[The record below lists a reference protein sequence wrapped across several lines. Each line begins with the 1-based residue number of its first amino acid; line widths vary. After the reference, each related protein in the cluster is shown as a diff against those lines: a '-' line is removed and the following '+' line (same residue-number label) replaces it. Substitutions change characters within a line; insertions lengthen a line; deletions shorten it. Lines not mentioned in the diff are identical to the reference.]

1 LNFTHWL
8 YSLAPPPELLLVVIF
23 AVALIE
29 SLAIVGVMVPGVVLL
44 GAAASIAGHDD
55 IPIWLMLTAGIL
67 GAFAG
72 DNLSFWLGRTQ
83 RSRIPHW
90 WPLNRH
96 PDWLNRGHEFF
107 ARHGILSVV
116 IGRFVGPVRP
126 FIPMI
131 AGMLSMPTK
140 RFTVV
145 NFVSAVAWAPVYLLP
160 GYLLGRSWEEL
171 MQLPADAERWLL
183 TLSLSLL
190 ALALLF
196 SWIRYQLS
204 GEGRLH
210 RWLEKR
216 MARAPALAK
225 GWDMLCSPPPANE
238 FPLASSSLLLTSLV
252 ALIGWTAWVLIHNGP
267 LPMDEQ
273 IHSLA
278 SLLQRSWL
286 VGTSE
291 TLAKIGDALG
301 ISVLMAPWLLWLFY
315 ARRFASL
322 LHITGALILVAVSN
336 TVFKSLAGRARP
348 DTPDYLT
355 GSMSYPSAHTST
367 IVVVVGLTAAFA
379 AQVMPQRYRGY
390 AYWLGIIVCAP
401 MALSR
406 LVIGV
411 HWASD
416 VIGGALLGLVVCA
429 LTRISYQHFQRS
441 GRDMPP
447 WVWLCAASLVLETG
461 RVLFFP
467 PV

>member
-1 LNFTHWL
+1 MNLTHWL
-8 YSLAPPPELLLVVIF
+8 YSLAPPPELLLVIIF
-23 AVALIE
+23 VVALVE
-29 SLAIVGVMVPGVVLL
+29 SLAIVGIVVPGVVLL

-55 IPIWLMLTAGIL
+55 VPLWSILIAGIL

-83 RSRIPHW
+83 RTRIPHW
-90 WPLNRH
+90 WPLSRH
-96 PDWLNRGHEFF
+96 PQWLEQGHEFF
-107 ARHGILSVV
+107 RRYGILSVV
-116 IGRFVGPVRP
+116 VGRFFGPVRP

-140 RFTVV
+140 RFTLV
-145 NFVSAVAWAPVYLLP
+145 NFVSAIAWAPAYLLP

-171 MQLPADAERWLL
+171 MQLPPGAERWLL
-183 TLSLSLL
+183 ALSISLL
-190 ALALLF
+190 VLALLF

-204 GEGRLH
+204 AEGRLH
-210 RWLEKR
+210 AWLEKR
-216 MARAPALAK
+216 MAGSPRLAR
-225 GWDMLCSPPPANE
+225 GWHALCSPPPASE
-238 FPLASSSLLLTSLV
+238 FPLASLSLLVTSLIALV
-252 ALIGWTAWVLIHNGP
+252 AWTAWVLMHDGP
-267 LPMDEQ
+267 LPMDQQ

-278 SLLQRSWL
+278 GMLQRNWL
-286 VGTSE
+286 IGTSE
-291 TLAKIGDALG
+291 VLAKVGDALG
-301 ISVLMAPWLLWLFY
+301 IGVLMAPWLLWLLW
-315 ARRFASL
+315 AKRFAAL
-322 LHITGALILVAVSN
+322 LHIGGALMLVAVSN

-390 AYWLGIIVCAP
+390 AYWLGIVACVP

-416 VIGGALLGLVVCA
+416 LIGGALLGLIVCA
-429 LTRISYQHFQRS
+429 LTRISYQHFQRPER
-441 GRDMPP
+441 GMPP
-447 WVWLCAASLVLETG
+447 WVWLCAASLILEIL
-461 RVLFFP
+461 RVVLFA

>member
-1 LNFTHWL
+1 MNFTHWL
-8 YSLAPPPELLLVVIF
+8 YSLAPPPELLLVIIF

-29 SLAIVGVMVPGVVLL
+29 SLAVIGVVVPGVVLL
-44 GAAASIAGHDD
+44 GAAASIAGHGD
-55 IPIWLMLTAGIL
+55 ISLWLVLPAGIL

-83 RSRIPHW
+83 RSRIPRW
-90 WPLNRH
+90 WPLKQH
-96 PDWLNRGHEFF
+96 PDWLSRGHEFF
-107 ARHGILSVV
+107 QRYGILSVV

-140 RFTVV
+140 RFVVV
-145 NFVSAVAWAPVYLLP
+145 NLVSALAWAPVYLLP

-171 MQLPADAERWLL
+171 MQLPAGAEHWLL

-190 ALALLF
+190 ALGLLF

-204 GEGRLH
+204 SDGRVH
-210 RWLEKR
+210 RWLEAR
-216 MARAPALAK
+216 MTRSPALAK
-225 GWDMLCSPPPANE
+225 GWNTLCSPPPASE
-238 FPLASSSLLLTSLV
+238 FPLASVSLLLTSLI
-252 ALIGWTAWVLIHNGP
+252 ALTGWTIWVLMHDGP
-267 LPMDEQ
+267 LPMDSQ

-278 SLLQRSWL
+278 RLLQRSWL

-291 TLAKIGDALG
+291 TLAEIGDALG
-301 ISVLMAPWLLWLFY
+301 ISVLMAPWLLWLLY
-315 ARRFASL
+315 AKRFAAL
-322 LHITGALILVAVSN
+322 LHIAGALVLIAVSN
-336 TVFKSLAGRARP
+336 TIFKDLAGRARP

-390 AYWLGIIVCAP
+390 AYWLGILVCAP
-401 MALSR
+401 MAISR

-416 VIGGALLGLVVCA
+416 LIGGALLGLTVCA
-429 LTRISYQHFQRS
+429 LTRISYQHFQRPD
-441 GRDMPP
+441 RDMPP
-447 WVWLCAASLVLETG
+447 WIWLGVASLALETT

-467 PV
+467 PI

>member
-1 LNFTHWL
+1 MNFTHWL
-8 YSLAPPPELLLVVIF
+8 YSLSPPPEWLLIIIL
-23 AVALIE
+23 LIAMLE
-29 SLAIVGVMVPGVVLL
+29 SLAVIGIVVPGVVLL
-44 GAAASIAGHDD
+44 GAAASIAGHQD
-55 IPIWLMLTAGIL
+55 IPLWMALCAGIV
-67 GAFAG
+67 GAFVG
-72 DNLSFWLGRTQ
+72 DNLSFWLGHAQ
-83 RSRIPHW
+83 RQRIPHW
-90 WPLNRH
+90 WPLTRH
-96 PDWLNRGHEFF
+96 PEWLSRGHDFF
-107 ARHGILSVV
+107 RHHGSLSVV

-131 AGMLSMPTK
+131 AGMLSMPAR
-140 RFTVV
+140 RFAIV
-145 NFVSAVAWAPVYLLP
+145 NLLSAVAWAPVYILP
-160 GYLLGRSWEEL
+160 GYFLGRSWEEL
-171 MQLPADAERWLL
+171 MQLPPGAERWLL

-196 SWIRYQLS
+196 SAIRYQLS
-204 GEGRLH
+204 ADGRVH

-216 MARAPALAK
+216 MAGNPALAR
-225 GWDMLCSPPPANE
+225 GWNALCSPPPANE
-238 FPLASSSLLLTSLV
+238 FPLASLSLLLTSLV
-252 ALIGWTAWVLIHNGP
+252 ALTGWTTWVLMQNGP

-278 SLLQRSWL
+278 ALLQRNWL

-301 ISVLMAPWLLWLFY
+301 ISVLMAPWLIWLLF
-315 ARRFASL
+315 ARRFAAL
-322 LHITGALILVAVSN
+322 LHIAGALILVAVSN
-336 TVFKSLAGRARP
+336 TVFKDLAGRARP

-367 IVVVVGLTAAFA
+367 IVVVLGLTAAFA
-379 AQVMPQRYRGY
+379 AQAMPQRYRAY
-390 AYWLGIIVCAP
+390 AYWAGILACAP

-416 VIGGALLGLVVCA
+416 LIGGALLGLIVCA
-429 LTRISYQHFQRS
+429 LTRISYQHFQRPD
-441 GRDMPP
+441 RDMPP
-447 WVWLCAASLVLETG
+447 WIWLGIASLVLETL

>member
-1 LNFTHWL
+1 MNITHWL
-8 YSLAPPPELLLVVIF
+8 YSLAPPPGLLLIIILV
-23 AVALIE
+23 VALIE
-29 SLAIVGVMVPGVVLL
+29 SLAVVGIVVPGVVLL

-55 IPIWLMLTAGIL
+55 VPLWLVLVAGIV
-67 GAFAG
+67 GAFIG

-90 WPLNRH
+90 WPLKQH
-96 PDWLNRGHEFF
+96 PGWLDRGNEFF
-107 ARHGILSVV
+107 QRYGILSVI

-140 RFTVV
+140 RFVLV
-145 NFVSAVAWAPVYLLP
+145 NIVSALAWAPVYLLP
-160 GYLLGRSWEEL
+160 GYLLGRSWEKL
-171 MQLPADAERWLL
+171 MHLPPGAERWLL
-183 TLSLSLL
+183 TLSLAVL

-196 SWIRYQLS
+196 STIRYQLS
-204 GEGRLH
+204 GDGRLH
-210 RWLEKR
+210 RWLEER
-216 MARAPALAK
+216 MARSPALTR
-225 GWDMLCSPPPANE
+225 GWKSLCSPPPANE
-238 FPLASSSLLLTSLV
+238 FPLASLSLLLTSLIALV
-252 ALIGWTAWVLIHNGP
+252 AWTAWVLAHNGP
-267 LPMDEQ
+267 LPMDQQ

-278 SLLQRSWL
+278 KLLQRSWL

-291 TLAKIGDALG
+291 KLAEIGDALG
-301 ISVLMAPWLLWLFY
+301 ISVLMAPWLLWLLY
-315 ARRFASL
+315 ARRFAGL
-322 LHITGALILVAVSN
+322 LHIAGALGLIAVSN
-336 TVFKSLAGRARP
+336 TVFKDLAGRARP

-367 IVVVVGLTAAFA
+367 IVVVIGLTAAFA

-390 AYWLGIIVCAP
+390 AYWLGILTCVP

-416 VIGGALLGLVVCA
+416 LVGGALLGLTVCA
-429 LTRISYQHFQRS
+429 LTRISYQHFQQP
-441 GRDMPP
+441 GRDIPP
-447 WVWLCAASLVLETG
+447 WIWLCIASLALETG
-461 RVLFFP
+461 RVMFFG

>member
-1 LNFTHWL
+1 MNFTHWL
-8 YSLAPPPELLLVVIF
+8 YSLSPPPEWLLVIILL
-23 AVALIE
+23 VAMLE
-29 SLAIVGVMVPGVVLL
+29 SLAVIGIVVPGVVLL
-44 GAAASIAGHDD
+44 GAAASIAGHQDL
-55 IPIWLMLTAGIL
+55 PLWMALVAGII

-83 RSRIPHW
+83 RRRIPHW
-90 WPLNRH
+90 WPLTRH
-96 PDWLNRGHEFF
+96 PEWLSRGHEFF
-107 ARHGILSVV
+107 QRHGSLSVV

-131 AGMLSMPTK
+131 AGMLSMPTR
-140 RFTVV
+140 RFAVV
-145 NFVSAVAWAPVYLLP
+145 NFLSALAWAPVYILP
-160 GYLLGRSWEEL
+160 GYFLGRSWEEL
-171 MQLPADAERWLL
+171 MQLPPGAERWLL
-183 TLSLSLL
+183 TLSISLL

-196 SWIRYQLS
+196 SAIRYQLS
-204 GEGRLH
+204 ADGRVH

-216 MARAPALAK
+216 MAGSHALTR
-225 GWDMLCSPPPANE
+225 GWSALCSPPPANE
-238 FPLASSSLLLTSLV
+238 FPLASLSLLLTSLI
-252 ALIGWTAWVLIHNGP
+252 ALTAWTIWVLIHNGP

-278 SLLQRSWL
+278 KLLQRNWL

-301 ISVLMAPWLLWLFY
+301 IGVLMAPWLIWLLF
-315 ARRFASL
+315 ARRFAAL
-322 LHITGALILVAVSN
+322 LHIAGALILVAVSN
-336 TVFKSLAGRARP
+336 TIFKDLAGRARP

-379 AQVMPQRYRGY
+379 AQVMPQRYRAY
-390 AYWLGIIVCAP
+390 AYWAGILACAP

-416 VIGGALLGLVVCA
+416 LIGGALLGLVVCA
-429 LTRISYQHFQRS
+429 LTRISYQHFQRPD
-441 GRDMPP
+441 RDMPP
-447 WVWLCAASLVLETG
+447 WIWLGAASLVLESL

>member
-1 LNFTHWL
+1 VNFTHWL
-8 YSLAPPPELLLVVIF
+8 YTLAPQPELLLAIIF
-23 AVALIE
+23 TVALIE
-29 SLAIVGVMVPGVVLL
+29 SLAVVGIVVPGVVLL
-44 GAAASIAGHDD
+44 SAAASIAGHNDTSL
-55 IPIWLMLTAGIL
+55 PLVLAAGTL

-72 DNLSFWLGRTQ
+72 DNLSFWLGRKQ

-90 WPLNRH
+90 WPLKQH
-96 PDWLNRGHEFF
+96 PEWLSRGNAFF
-107 ARHGILSVV
+107 QRYGTLSVIV
-116 IGRFVGPVRP
+116 GRFVGPVRP
-126 FIPMI
+126 FIPMV
-131 AGMLSMPTK
+131 AGMLSMPSK
-140 RFTVV
+140 RFAVV
-145 NFVSAVAWAPVYLLP
+145 NIISALAWAPVYLLP
-160 GYLLGRSWEEL
+160 GFLLGRSWEEL
-171 MQLPADAERWLL
+171 MELPAGAERWLL

-204 GEGRLH
+204 GDGRVH
-210 RWLEKR
+210 RWLENR
-216 MARAPALAK
+216 MTRSPVLAK
-225 GWDMLCSPPPANE
+225 GWNQLCSPAPANE
-238 FPLASSSLLLTSLV
+238 FPLASLSLLLTSLI
-252 ALIGWTAWVLIHNGP
+252 ALIGWTTWVLMHDGP

-278 SLLQRSWL
+278 NLLQRSWL

-291 TLAKIGDALG
+291 TLAEIGDAMG
-301 ISVLMAPWLLWLFY
+301 ISVLMAPWLLWLLC
-315 ARRFASL
+315 AKRFAAL
-322 LHITGALILVAVSN
+322 LHIAGALILVAVSN
-336 TVFKSLAGRARP
+336 TVFKNLAGRARP

-390 AYWLGIIVCAP
+390 AYWMGIIVCMP

-416 VIGGALLGLVVCA
+416 LIGGALLGLVVCA
-429 LTRISYQHFQRS
+429 VTRISYQHFQRPD
-441 GRDMPP
+441 RDMPP
-447 WVWLCAASLVLETG
+447 WVWLCLASLMLETA
-461 RVLFFP
+461 RVVFFS

>member
-1 LNFTHWL
+1 LNITHWL
-8 YSLAPPPELLLVVIF
+8 YSLAPPPELLLVIIL

-29 SLAIVGVMVPGVVLL
+29 SLAIVGIVVPGVVML

-55 IPIWLMLTAGIL
+55 VPIWLVLIAGIV
-67 GAFAG
+67 GAFIG

-83 RSRIPHW
+83 RRRIPHW
-90 WPLNRH
+90 WPLKQH
-96 PDWLNRGHEFF
+96 PGWLDRGNEFF
-107 ARHGILSVV
+107 QRYGILSVI

-140 RFTVV
+140 RFVLV
-145 NFVSAVAWAPVYLLP
+145 NIISALAWAPVYLLP

-171 MQLPADAERWLL
+171 MHLPPGAERWLL
-183 TLSLSLL
+183 SLSLAVL

-196 SWIRYQLS
+196 STIRYQLS
-204 GEGRLH
+204 SDGRLH

-216 MARAPALAK
+216 MARSPSLTR
-225 GWDMLCSPPPANE
+225 GWNAFCSPPPANE
-238 FPLASSSLLLTSLV
+238 FPLASLSLLLTSLI
-252 ALIGWTAWVLIHNGP
+252 ALIAWTAWVLAHNGP
-267 LPMDEQ
+267 LPMDQQ

-278 SLLQRSWL
+278 KLLQRSWL
-286 VGTSE
+286 IGTSE
-291 TLAKIGDALG
+291 TLAEIGDALG
-301 ISVLMAPWLLWLFY
+301 ISVLMAPWLLWLLY
-315 ARRFASL
+315 ARRFAAL
-322 LHITGALILVAVSN
+322 LHIAGALVLVAVTN
-336 TVFKSLAGRARP
+336 TIFKSAAGRTRP
-348 DTPDYLT
+348 DTPDYLV
-355 GSMSYPSAHTST
+355 GSMSFPSAHTST

-390 AYWLGIIVCAP
+390 AYWLGIIVCVP

-416 VIGGALLGLVVCA
+416 LVGGALLGLVVCA
-429 LTRISYQHFQRS
+429 LTRISYQHFQQP

-447 WVWLCAASLVLETG
+447 WIWLCIASLALETG
-461 RVLFFP
+461 RVMFFGP
-467 PV
+467 I

>member
-1 LNFTHWL
+1 MNFTHWL
-8 YSLAPPPELLLVVIF
+8 YSLAPPPELLLVIIF

-29 SLAIVGVMVPGVVLL
+29 SLAVVGIIVPGVVLL

-55 IPIWLMLTAGIL
+55 VPLWSVLIVGIL

-83 RSRIPHW
+83 RDRIPYW
-90 WPLNRH
+90 WPLSRH
-96 PDWLNRGHEFF
+96 PQWLARGHEFF
-107 ARHGILSVV
+107 QRYGILSVV
-116 IGRFVGPVRP
+116 VGRFLGPVRP
-126 FIPMI
+126 FIPMV
-131 AGMLSMPTK
+131 AGMLAMPTR
-140 RFTVV
+140 RFTLV
-145 NFVSAVAWAPVYLLP
+145 NLVSAIAWAPVYLLP

-171 MQLPADAERWLL
+171 MQLPPGAERWLL
-183 TLSLSLL
+183 TLSVSLL
-190 ALALLF
+190 VLALLF

-210 RWLEKR
+210 GWLEKR
-216 MARAPALAK
+216 MARSPRLSR
-225 GWDMLCSPPPANE
+225 GWRALCSPSPANE
-238 FPLASSSLLLTSLV
+238 FPLASLSLLATSLI
-252 ALIGWTAWVLIHNGP
+252 ALIVWTTWVLMHNGP
-267 LPMDEQ
+267 LPMDQQ
-273 IHSLA
+273 IHALA
-278 SLLQRSWL
+278 GLLQRNWL
-286 VGTSE
+286 IGTSE
-291 TLAKIGDALG
+291 VLAKVGDALG
-301 ISVLMAPWLLWLFY
+301 IGVLMAPWLLWLLL
-315 ARRFASL
+315 ARRFAAL
-322 LHITGALILVAVSN
+322 LHIAGALILVATVN

-390 AYWLGIIVCAP
+390 AYWLGIVACVP

-416 VIGGALLGLVVCA
+416 LIGGALLGLIICA
-429 LTRISYQHFQRS
+429 LTRISYQHFQRPD
-441 GRDMPP
+441 RDMPP
-447 WVWLCAASLVLETG
+447 WPWLCAASLTLEIL
-461 RVLFFP
+461 RVVLFA

>member
-1 LNFTHWL
+1 MNITHWL
-8 YSLAPPPELLLVVIF
+8 YSLAPPPGPLLVIIL

-29 SLAIVGVMVPGVVLL
+29 SLAVVGIVVPGVVLL

-55 IPIWLMLTAGIL
+55 ISVWLVLIAGIV
-67 GAFAG
+67 GAFIG

-83 RSRIPHW
+83 RRRIPHW
-90 WPLNRH
+90 WPLKQH
-96 PDWLNRGHEFF
+96 PEWLSRGNEFF
-107 ARHGILSVV
+107 QRFGILSVV
-116 IGRFVGPVRP
+116 IGRFIGPVRP

-131 AGMLSMPTK
+131 AGMLSMPTR
-140 RFTVV
+140 RFVLV
-145 NFVSAVAWAPVYLLP
+145 NFVSALAWAPVYLLP

-171 MQLPADAERWLL
+171 MQLPHGAERWLL
-183 TLSLSLL
+183 TLSLSVV

-196 SWIRYQLS
+196 STLRYQLS
-204 GEGRLH
+204 GDGSLH

-216 MARAPALAK
+216 MTRSPLMAR
-225 GWDMLCSPPPANE
+225 GWNALCSPPPANE
-238 FPLASSSLLLTSLV
+238 FPLASLSLLLTSLI
-252 ALIGWTAWVLIHNGP
+252 ALVVWTAWVLMHNGP
-267 LPMDEQ
+267 LPMDQQ

-278 SLLQRSWL
+278 KLLQRSWL

-291 TLAKIGDALG
+291 TLAEIGDALG
-301 ISVLMAPWLLWLFY
+301 ISVLMAPWLLWLLY
-315 ARRFASL
+315 AKRFAGL
-322 LHITGALILVAVSN
+322 LHIAGALGLIAVSN
-336 TVFKSLAGRARP
+336 TVFKDLAGRARP

-390 AYWLGIIVCAP
+390 AYWLGIVVCVP

-416 VIGGALLGLVVCA
+416 LIGGALLGLTVCA
-429 LTRISYQHFQRS
+429 LTRISYQHFQRPD
-441 GRDMPP
+441 RDMPP
-447 WVWLCAASLVLETG
+447 WVWLCIASLALEAG
-461 RVLFFP
+461 RVVVFA